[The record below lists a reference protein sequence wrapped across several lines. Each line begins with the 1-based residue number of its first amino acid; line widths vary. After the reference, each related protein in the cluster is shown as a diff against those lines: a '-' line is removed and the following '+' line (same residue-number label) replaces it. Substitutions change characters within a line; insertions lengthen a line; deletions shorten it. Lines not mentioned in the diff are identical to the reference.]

1 MANILIVEDEEL
13 INNLLKEN
21 LVLVGHTCT
30 QAYDGIEAGNCIQ
43 SGSYD
48 LILLDIMLPGRSGYD
63 ILQDCD
69 GIPVILLTAKDGT
82 FDKVKG
88 LNMGAEDYIVKPFDM
103 LELIA
108 RVNVV
113 LRRNYTGRKAEIFTL
128 DSLQVDLQ
136 SHTVRLEDEEISLM
150 PKEYELLEYFIS
162 NRNIALS
169 RERLIEQVWGWDYTG
184 DTRTVDVHVAALRK
198 KLKLEKRL
206 KTVYKLGYRLED
218 KV

>member
-21 LVLVGHTCT
+21 LMLVGHTCT
-30 QAYDGIEAGNCIQ
+30 QVYDGIEAEKCIQ
-43 SGSYD
+43 SNSYD

-63 ILQDCD
+63 ILAGCD
-69 GIPVILLTAKDGT
+69 GMPVILLTAKDGT

-113 LRRNYTGRKAEIFTL
+113 LRRSRSGGQEELFTMG
-128 DSLQVDLQ
+128 SLQVDLQ
-136 SHTVRLEDEEISLM
+136 SHTVRLGEREVSLM
-150 PKEYELLEYFIS
+150 PKEYELLEYFIR

-169 RERLIEQVWGWDYTG
+169 RERLIEQVWGWDYAG
-184 DTRTVDVHVAALRK
+184 DTRTVDVHVASLRK
-198 KLKLEKRL
+198 KLKLEKQL

>member
-1 MANILIVEDEEL
+1 MADILIVEDEEL

-21 LVLVGHTCT
+21 LSLVGHTCT
-30 QAYDGIEAGNCIQ
+30 QAYDGIEAESYIR

-63 ILQDCD
+63 ILSDCS
-69 GIPVILLTAKDGT
+69 GIPIILLTAKDGT
-82 FDKVKG
+82 YDKVKG

-113 LRRNYTGRKAEIFTL
+113 LRRNRTGGAGEIFTMGE
-128 DSLQVDLQ
+128 LQVDLQ
-136 SHTVRLEDEEISLM
+136 SRTVRLGDREISLM
-150 PKEYELLEYFIS
+150 PKEYELLEYFIH

-169 RERLIEQVWGWDYTG
+169 RERLIEQVWGWDYAG
-184 DTRTVDVHVAALRK
+184 DTRTVDVHVASLRK

-206 KTVYKLGYRLED
+206 KTVYKLGYRLE
-218 KV
+218 V

>member
-1 MANILIVEDEEL
+1 MADILIVEDEEL

-21 LVLVGHTCT
+21 LSLVGHTCT
-30 QAYDGIEAGNCIQ
+30 QAYDGIKAESYIR

-63 ILQDCD
+63 ILSDCS
-69 GIPVILLTAKDGT
+69 GIPIILLTAKDGT
-82 FDKVKG
+82 YDKVKG

-113 LRRNYTGRKAEIFTL
+113 LRRNRTGGAEEIFTMGE
-128 DSLQVDLQ
+128 LQVDL
-136 SHTVRLEDEEISLM
+136 
-150 PKEYELLEYFIS
+150 
-162 NRNIALS
+162 
-169 RERLIEQVWGWDYTG
+169 
-184 DTRTVDVHVAALRK
+184 HVASLRK

-206 KTVYKLGYRLED
+206 KTVYKLGYRLE
-218 KV
+218 V